1 MSKFKVGDEVVLVAS
16 EDNPSVLKNGATGV
30 VLDIN
35 TAPYVQFNIEK
46 SDELHDAEGLGED
59 GKCWAVT
66 EDEIEL
72 IKTKYTPSFKASNRY
87 KLHKYILSTG
97 FTKQDLSLALNKNQS
112 YLTTETRE
120 SQFINRG
127 DMSDARYKS
136 LRKQIKESVYK
147 ITTEFANS
155 VPTNVGISGGEVNQT
170 LAEVEPKA
178 KEYLHYDSSVGL
190 SGGYGE
196 GVYVIYDGEI
206 VPAAFA
212 VAMDMKQKTLDEKV
226 KEAKEALDTF
236 TVPKSPN
243 NGAFILGLVFF
254 VMLIIFGIGCLI
266 YKAA

>member
-1 MSKFKVGDEVVLVAS
+1 MSKFKVGDKVVLVDS
-16 EDNPSVLKNGATGV
+16 RNNPNVLQNGVTGI
-30 VLDIN
+30 VLFSDDDI
-35 TAPYVQFNIEK
+35 TRVQFNIKELQ
-46 SDELHDAEGLGED
+46 ELHNGGELGED
-59 GKCWAVT
+59 GKCWTVT
-66 EDEIEL
+66 NDEIEL
-72 IKTKYTPSFKASNRY
+72 LKPKSTTLFKTSNRY

-136 LRKQIKESVYK
+136 LRKQIKEAVYK

-155 VPTNVGISGGEVNQT
+155 VPTNVGISSGEVIEI
-170 LAEVEPKA
+170 LSDIEPQ
-178 KEYLHYDSSVGL
+178 E
-190 SGGYGE
+190 
-196 GVYVIYDGEI
+196 
-206 VPAAFA
+206 
-212 VAMDMKQKTLDEKV
+212 KTIDEKV

-236 TVPKSPN
+236 TAPKPSN